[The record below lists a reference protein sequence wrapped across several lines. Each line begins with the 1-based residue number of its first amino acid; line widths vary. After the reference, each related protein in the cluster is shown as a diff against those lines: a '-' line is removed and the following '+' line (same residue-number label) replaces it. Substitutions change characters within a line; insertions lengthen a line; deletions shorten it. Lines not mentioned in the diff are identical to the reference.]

1 MTKRLGSLIA
11 IIAVAAAGCSSE
23 ASDSTQSTSDP
34 TATTA
39 LAVPHEPLRADF
51 TFEITYEEPSASY
64 CPVRSI
70 QFTDQSIGSP
80 EAWKWEFPDGET
92 STEPNPVVTVAMW
105 GTVTLTVEANG
116 ESDRVSQDITTV
128 EC

>member
-1 MTKRLGSLIA
+1 MTKRVGSLIA
-11 IIAVAAAGCSSE
+11 ALAMAAAGCSSGAGE
-23 ASDSTQSTSDP
+23 STEPTSDV

-39 LAVPHEPLRADF
+39 RLVQQSLRADF
-51 TFEITYEEPSASY
+51 TFEITYEHPSASY

-80 EAWKWEFPDGET
+80 EAWEWEFPGGET
-92 STEPNPVVTVAMW
+92 STEPNPVVTNAMW

-116 ESDRVSQDITTV
+116 ESDQVSQDITTV